1 MTIQNDL
8 KQFYD
13 AEAKKYAQTREKFRS
28 DAKVFLDEIQQ
39 SEQKTIKI
47 LEFGCG
53 SWRLLK
59 TLKTI
64 KGKKIDYIGIDLS
77 NELLKIAKK
86 QITVKDTHISA
97 TFVCDDIT
105 NAIKNYKQESFDY
118 IIGIASFQH
127 IPTKKERF
135 YLMKNFYRL
144 LRYDGKIL
152 MTNWSFSSRFLS
164 KFQHEMMRAILKYV
178 ISRGKKE
185 WNTIMIPWIAQRQT
199 FWRLYH
205 IFTRKELLA
214 LHVLSGFSV
223 EKITYLNTKGDETSE
238 RRQSKNTLT
247 IAQKKVFVD

>member
-1 MTIQNDL
+1 MTIQEDL

-28 DAKVFLDEIQQ
+28 DANVFLDEIAR
-39 SEQKTIKI
+39 SDEKTIKI

-53 SWRLLK
+53 SGRLLK
-59 TLKTI
+59 HMKDI
-64 KGKKIDYIGIDLS
+64 PGKKIQYVGIDLS
-77 NELLKIAKK
+77 SELLKIAKK
-86 QITVKDTHISA
+86 QITAKDKHITA
-97 TFVCDDIT
+97 TFLCDDIT
-105 NAIKNYKQESFDY
+105 TAIKNYKQESFDY

-127 IPTKKERF
+127 IPTRKERF

-164 KFQHEMMRAILKYV
+164 KFQNEIMKAILKYA

-185 WNTIMIPWIAQRQT
+185 WNTIMLPWIAQRQT

-223 EKITYLNTKGDETSE
+223 EKVTYLDTKGNETGE

-247 IAQKKVFVD
+247 IGQKKVFV

>member
-1 MTIQNDL
+1 MSAQEDL

-28 DAKVFLDEIQQ
+28 DAKFFLEEIEY

-53 SWRLLK
+53 WGRLLK
-59 TLKTI
+59 HI
-64 KGKKIDYIGIDLS
+64 KGISGKKIQYIWIDLS
-77 NELLKIAKK
+77 SELLKIAKK
-86 QITVKDTHISA
+86 QITAKDKHISA
-97 TFVCDDIT
+97 DFVCDDIT
-105 NAIKNYKQESFDY
+105 NAIKSYKQESFDY

-127 IPTKKERF
+127 IPSRRERF

-144 LRYDGKIL
+144 LRYDGKVL
-152 MTNWSFSSRFLS
+152 MTNWSFSSRFI
-164 KFQHEMMRAILKYV
+164 KKYQREIIKAILKYC

-185 WNTIMIPWIAQRQT
+185 WNTIMIPWIAHRQI

-223 EKITYLNTKGDETSE
+223 EKITYLDTKGNETGD
-238 RRQSKNTLT
+238 RKTSKNMLT
-247 IAQKKVFVD
+247 IAQKRVFV

>member
-1 MTIQNDL
+1 MSVQDDL

-28 DAKVFLDEIQQ
+28 DAKVFLDEIKNND
-39 SEQKTIKI
+39 QKTVNI

-53 SWRLLK
+53 WGRLLK
-59 TLKTI
+59 HI
-64 KGKKIDYIGIDLS
+64 KEIAGKKIQYVWIDLS
-77 NELLKIAKK
+77 SELLKIAKK
-86 QITVKDTHISA
+86 QITAKDKHITA
-97 TFVCDDIT
+97 DFICDDIT
-105 NAIKNYKQESFDY
+105 SAVKKYTQESFDY

-127 IPTKKERF
+127 IPNKKERF

-144 LRYDGKIL
+144 LRYDGKLL
-152 MTNWSFSSRFLS
+152 MTNWSFSSRFI
-164 KFQHEMMRAILKYV
+164 KKYQHEMLKAILKYC

-185 WNTIMIPWIAQRQT
+185 WNTLMIPWIAQRQI

-223 EKITYLNTKGDETSE
+223 DRITYLDARGKETTD
-238 RRQSKNTLT
+238 RKNSKNTLT
-247 IAQKKVFVD
+247 VAQKKVFV